1 MVNIDEELFEYVR
14 YDMIDAA
21 IECLDKGGDV
31 NYEDEC
37 DSLIYTAVCND
48 SLQMVKMLLERG
60 ADINE
65 EGGYLLYVAYECD
78 FDDMIKLL
86 LSEGIKYD
94 SSHGSLIGWCICHD
108 DVDSL
113 KLLIEFDI
121 GKPTSGKSITF
132 EGEQLSIW
140 KMCLRSKATKVL
152 EFIINNYHHVIPN
165 KLSVKKK
172 DIKKYNFIKMLMNRN
187 LVDVAD

>member
-1 MVNIDEELFEYVR
+1 MVNINKELFEDVYC
-14 YDMIDAA
+14 DMIDAA

-31 NYEDEC
+31 NYKNEC
-37 DSLIYTAVCND
+37 NSLIYIAVCND

-78 FDDMIKLL
+78 SNEMIELL
-86 LSEGIKYD
+86 LNEGIKYD
-94 SSHGSLIGWCICHD
+94 SIHGSLIGWCICRD

-121 GKPTSGKSITF
+121 EKPTSGKSITF

-140 KMCLRSKATKVL
+140 KMCLRSKATTIL
-152 EFIINNYHHVIPN
+152 EFIINSYHHVIPN

-172 DIKKYNFIKMLMNRN
+172 DIKKYNFIKMLINRN
-187 LVDVAD
+187 LTDVAD